1 MHDNAL
7 ERDAETVMAIAFDK
21 AGFHRIDPE
30 RTALPVTFE
39 RERPSREDPPRATSV
54 TAATCEHL
62 ALFAAA
68 PGPDEFDTREVW
80 DRDEASFALGEAIR
94 VMIEGITAEGTQLH
108 DERESLLWGF
118 ANMIHRQAE
127 RLDRTID
134 RILPELR
141 DLERDQDGSEVLAL
155 KLQTLTERARNLTG
169 RSEAFRHLRDIAADA
184 YRTVTGEV
192 WNPRHGSNV
201 PRSGSLNSAVIDAR
215 DFRRARDAQQREDY
229 VPDGTIIAVAGGK
242 EIRDGDRIWKTLDR
256 ALARYPDMVLLH
268 GDAPGAERIASSWA
282 SSREVK
288 QIVCRPDWKA
298 HDKAAPF
305 RRNDKMLNFLPECV
319 VAFPGAGI
327 TGNLVDKARRLGI
340 TVHRVSA

>member
-1 MHDNAL
+1 M
-7 ERDAETVMAIAFDK
+7 RIAFGR
-21 AGFHRIDPE
+21 AGFHRIDPDH
-30 RTALPVTFE
+30 TALPVTFE
-39 RERPSREDPPRATSV
+39 RNEPPRDDPPQATSV

-62 ALFAAA
+62 ALFQAA
-68 PGPDEFDTREVW
+68 PGRDEFDRRDVW
-80 DRDEASFALGEAIR
+80 DRDEASFALNEAIR
-94 VMIEGITAEGTQLH
+94 IMVEGITAEGTQLY
-108 DERESLLWGF
+108 DERESMLWGF
-118 ANMIHRQAE
+118 ANMIHRQVE

-134 RILPELR
+134 RIMPELR
-141 DLERDQDGSEVLAL
+141 DLERDQDGSEVMAL
-155 KLQTLTERARNLTG
+155 KLQTLTDRARNLTARG
-169 RSEAFRHLRDIAADA
+169 EAFRHLRDIAADA

-201 PRSGSLNSAVIDAR
+201 PRSGNLNSAVIDAR
-215 DFRRARDAQQREDY
+215 DFRRARDAQQQEDY
-229 VPDGTIIAVAGGK
+229 VPAGTIIAVAGGK

-256 ALARYPDMVLLH
+256 ALVRYPDMVLLH
-268 GDAPGAERIASSWA
+268 GDAAGAEKIASSWA
-282 SSREVK
+282 SSRAVK